1 VTLFHEVSTKENP
14 TGMDLTISGLS
25 MKANLDGIETQLIR
39 RVEVLNFGIE
49 FDPVNVNKVY
59 VTGRLLVVFELPS
72 NVHMTFKA
80 LTTSINYTM
89 RFNNGP
95 NMGQMILYDLVVE
108 HNQITNELLMSFD
121 KQEFIV
127 LNETSFQEFAANLV
141 LTNSVSVMI
150 GGLATALA
158 EVRIGNI
165 TLIDISVN
173 DTLHLVGYDQFD
185 NGLLNIDEIDL
196 TEALSSTHLA
206 LYVKTK
212 IDNPSVVNILN
223 GGRLSLDLCELSSGI
238 SLGSVIID
246 PFYLEPQGNST
257 QLNAGGIFMIT
268 EDNSAVAQQFISRMV
283 CGLDN
288 DVELRGKLSDNSI
301 GTSVPLLSM
310 AIAGLRIRTRVP
322 GLHGERT
329 LVREVLL
336 KKLSALQIAGIP
348 FGVVKTLSSRIRLK
362 NPFST
367 PLTVTGM
374 DMRADFGAVIND
386 DVQVGTV
393 TDNSS
398 IIIGAYEE
406 ILTPSI
412 DVKITAK
419 LTTMISLLT
428 PLLAGTIRLSL
439 SGFINVTID
448 NQLIFTQLPLT
459 LLNVSSTQDSSM

>member
-1 VTLFHEVSTKENP
+1 MRLFHEVSTKENP

-25 MKANLDGIETQLIR
+25 MKAKLDGIETQLIR

-49 FDPVNVNKVY
+49 FDPTHVNKVY

-95 NMGQMILYDLVVE
+95 NMGQMILYDLLVE
-108 HNQITNELLMSFD
+108 HNQITNELLMSFY
-121 KQEFIV
+121 KQELIV
-127 LNETSFQEFAANLV
+127 LNETLFQEFAANLV

-150 GGLATALA
+150 GGLAAALA

-165 TLIDISVN
+165 TLTHIPVN
-173 DTLHLVGYDQFD
+173 DTLHLVGYNRFD

-196 TEALSSTHLA
+196 TEALSSTQLA

-223 GGRLSLDLCELSSGI
+223 GGRLSLDLCEASSGI
-238 SLGSVIID
+238 SLGLVIID

-288 DVELRGKLSDNSI
+288 DVELRGKLSDESI

-322 GLHGERT
+322 GLYGERT

-336 KKLSALQIAGIP
+336 KKLNALQIIGIP
-348 FGVVKTLSSRIRLK
+348 LGLVKTLSSRIRLR

-374 DMRADFGAVIND
+374 DMRADFGAVITD
-386 DVQVGTV
+386 DAQVGTV
-393 TDNSS
+393 TDNSR
-398 IIIGAYEE
+398 IMIGAYEE

-448 NQLIFTQLPLT
+448 NQLILTQLPLT